1 MVFRCSEFSWC
12 CNRGGNG
19 TSCCDNSAAYTFDLL
34 EPAKVVNATNLVDGY
49 TIARV
54 EDLAVA
60 TNGTQP
66 DELVQTNGSQSSCSN
81 KSTTGDGNH
90 KLVAV
95 GVGVGIGV
103 GVPLLAALIGAMVL
117 LRKEKNANAS
127 MRTSVSQGHRTEKS
141 YNPDA
146 HQQHIDQPLLEGNGF
161 NQPTELDN
169 TIRVQELGTSKLEGT
184 G

>member
-1 MVFRCSEFSWC
+1 MVFRCSEFRWC

-19 TSCCDNSAAYTFDLL
+19 TSCCGNSAATTFDLL
-34 EPAKVVNATNLVDGY
+34 KPAQVVNATNLVDGL
-49 TIARV
+49 TIARI
-54 EDLAVA
+54 EDLAAA

-66 DELVQTNGSQSSCSN
+66 GEPVQTTGSQSSSSN
-81 KSTTGDGNH
+81 QSTTGDDNH

-103 GVPLLAALIGAMVL
+103 GVPLLAALIGALVL
-117 LRKEKNANAS
+117 LRKEKNANSS
-127 MRTSVSQGHRTEKS
+127 MRSMPQGYRSEKS

-146 HQQHIDQPLLEGNGF
+146 HQQHNGQPLLEGNGF
-161 NQPTELDN
+161 SQPKELDN
-169 TIRVQELGTSKLEGT
+169 TSRVQELGTGRIEGT

>member
-1 MVFRCSEFSWC
+1 M
-12 CNRGGNG
+12 
-19 TSCCDNSAAYTFDLL
+19 
-34 EPAKVVNATNLVDGY
+34 NATNLVDGL

-54 EDLAVA
+54 EDLAAA
-60 TNGTQP
+60 TNGTPTNSTQSSQP
-66 DELVQTNGSQSSCSN
+66 SEPAQTDESQSSCSN
-81 KSTTGDGNH
+81 KSTTGDDNH

-103 GVPLLAALIGAMVL
+103 GVPLLAALVGAMVL
-117 LRKEKNANAS
+117 LRKGKNANAS
-127 MRTSVSQGHRTEKS
+127 MRTSVSQGYRSEKS

-161 NQPTELDN
+161 SQPKELDSTN
-169 TIRVQELGTSKLEGT
+169 RVQELGTGRIEGT

>member
-1 MVFRCSEFSWC
+1 M
-12 CNRGGNG
+12 
-19 TSCCDNSAAYTFDLL
+19 
-34 EPAKVVNATNLVDGY
+34 NATNLVDGL
-49 TIARV
+49 TIARI

-60 TNGTQP
+60 TNVTQP
-66 DELVQTNGSQSSCSN
+66 DEPVQTTGSQSSCSN
-81 KSTTGDGNH
+81 KPTTGDDSP
-90 KLVAV
+90 KVVAV

-127 MRTSVSQGHRTEKS
+127 MRTSVPQGYQSEKS

-146 HQQHIDQPLLEGNGF
+146 HQQHIDQPLLEGNGVS
-161 NQPTELDN
+161 QPKELDSTN
-169 TIRVQELGTSKLEGT
+169 RVQELGTGRIECT